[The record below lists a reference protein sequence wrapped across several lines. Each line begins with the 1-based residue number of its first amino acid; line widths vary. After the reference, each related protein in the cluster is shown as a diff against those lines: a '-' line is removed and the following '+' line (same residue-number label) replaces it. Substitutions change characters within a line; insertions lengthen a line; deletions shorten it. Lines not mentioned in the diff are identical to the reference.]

1 MKKFLISTVT
11 AAALLASVTPV
22 AMASTVAS
30 DFSVSVQLAAQC
42 QALNTGTQTVAFGT
56 YTAFQT
62 TPITAS
68 ANLTF
73 NCTRGLAI
81 PTFSFDATNGSAAGY
96 GVLAGLNYGL
106 SAADTRTAG
115 SAATAVAGGVGS
127 ATLHTVTISGT
138 MAAGQAGE
146 CLVANSTAAS
156 CESTA
161 TSHVRT
167 LTVTY

>member
-11 AAALLASVTPV
+11 AAALLASAAPAAIATTVT
-22 AMASTVAS
+22 S
-30 DFSVSVQLAAQC
+30 DFTVSVQLAAQC
-42 QALNTGTQTVAFGT
+42 QALNTGTQTVDFGT
-56 YTAFQT
+56 YTAFGSAKS
-62 TPITAS
+62 AS

-73 NCTRGLAI
+73 NCTRGLAV
-81 PTFSFDATNGSAAGY
+81 PTFSFDTINGSAAGY

-106 SAADTRTAG
+106 SATDTRTAG
-115 SAATAVAGGVGS
+115 SAASAVAGGVGS

-146 CLVANSTAAS
+146 CLAADSTAAN
-156 CESTA
+156 CESTP

>member
-22 AMASTVAS
+22 ALASTVAS
-30 DFSVSVQLAAQC
+30 DFTVSVQLAAQC
-42 QALNTGTQTVAFGT
+42 QALNTGTQTVDFGT
-56 YTAFQT
+56 YTAFGAAK
-62 TPITAS
+62 TAS

-106 SAADTRTAG
+106 SAADTRTVG

>member
-22 AMASTVAS
+22 ALASTVAS
-30 DFSVSVQLAAQC
+30 DFTVSVQLAAQC
-42 QALNTGTQTVAFGT
+42 QALNTGTQTVDFGT
-56 YTAFQT
+56 YTAFGAAK
-62 TPITAS
+62 TAS

>member
-1 MKKFLISTVT
+1 MNKLFISAVA
-11 AAALLASVTPV
+11 AAALLASTAPV
-22 AMASTVAS
+22 ALAATVTS
-30 DFSVSVQLAAQC
+30 DFTVSVQLAGQC
-42 QALNTGTQTVAFGT
+42 QALNTGTQTVDFGT
-56 YTAFQT
+56 YTAFGAAK
-62 TPITAS
+62 TAS
-68 ANLTF
+68 GVLTF

-81 PTFSFDATNGSAAGY
+81 PTFSFDAVNGSSAGY

-106 SAADTRTAG
+106 SATDTRTAG

-146 CLVANSTAAS
+146 CLAANSTAAS
-156 CESTA
+156 CESA
-161 TSHVRT
+161 PTSHVRT

>member
-1 MKKFLISTVT
+1 MNKLFISAVT

-22 AMASTVAS
+22 AMAANTVTS
-30 DFSVSVQLAAQC
+30 DFTVSVQLAAQC
-42 QALNTGTQTVAFGT
+42 QALNTGTQTVDFGT
-56 YTAFQT
+56 YTAFGAAK
-62 TPITAS
+62 TAS

-115 SAATAVAGGVGS
+115 SAATAVSGGVGS

-146 CLVANSTAAS
+146 CLVAGSTAAS
-156 CESTA
+156 CESTP

>member
-22 AMASTVAS
+22 ALASTVAS
-30 DFSVSVQLAAQC
+30 DFTVSVQLAAQC
-42 QALNTGTQTVAFGT
+42 QALNTGTQTVDFGT
-56 YTAFQT
+56 YTAFGAAK
-62 TPITAS
+62 TAS

-115 SAATAVAGGVGS
+115 SAATAVAGGIGS